1 MKVGLRYVW
10 SWIQQDVFCFMLKWT
25 NVLKKTKINVNI
37 NCSNTKGGWI
47 EGWTENRLD
56 GKIVDFWVQ
65 IVRKWRLGY
74 DKYSSIICLFH

>member
-10 SWIQQDVFCFMLKWT
+10 SWIQQDVFFIFMFYVEMNQFIK
-25 NVLKKTKINVNI
+25 KKTKINVNI

-56 GKIVDFWVQ
+56 GKI
-65 IVRKWRLGY
+65 L
-74 DKYSSIICLFH
+74 SSKCA